1 MKKEENYIGKKES
14 VEELEKIL
22 KGRVKELEE
31 SYKVSTPEDYKKG
44 LMADIKLL
52 ESTIKSAKYDAELER
67 FRQRLATE
75 SIEIPGEEKKKYTAC
90 PEGAGEEDADAE
102 YLAGEQKAIHQ
113 GLERLSK
120 ELGRNGYVLREDLN
134 ALERRLRD
142 AEDLGLSGKD
152 FEEKI
157 DGMKRYAERKK
168 YS

>member
-1 MKKEENYIGKKES
+1 MEEKKEGKGKMTF
-14 VEELEKIL
+14 EE
-22 KGRVKELEE
+22 
-31 SYKVSTPEDYKKG
+31 
-44 LMADIKLL
+44 
-52 ESTIKSAKYDAELER
+52 
-67 FRQRLATE
+67 FRRRLATE
-75 SIEIPGEEKKKYTAC
+75 GIERHAEEEKKKYTAC
-90 PEGAGEEDADAE
+90 PPGAGEEDADAE
-102 YLAGEQKAIHQ
+102 YLAKEHKAIGQ

-168 YS
+168 YRQ